1 MAAEQ
6 TSTEYIAH
14 HLTNWAYGLHPEK
27 GWKVAYDAT
36 EAAEMGFMKI
46 HVDSMLWSI
55 GLGIFFLALF
65 LGGGSQGDF
74 GRPNEA
80 AGFC

>member
-36 EAAEMGFMKI
+36 EAAEMGFM
-46 HVDSMLWSI
+46 
-55 GLGIFFLALF
+55 
-65 LGGGSQGDF
+65 
-74 GRPNEA
+74 
-80 AGFC
+80 